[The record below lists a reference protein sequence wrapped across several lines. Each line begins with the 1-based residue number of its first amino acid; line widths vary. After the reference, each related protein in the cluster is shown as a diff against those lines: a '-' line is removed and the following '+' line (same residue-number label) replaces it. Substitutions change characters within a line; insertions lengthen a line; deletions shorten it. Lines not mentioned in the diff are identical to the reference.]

1 MTLDQAV
8 AEAAQNAADNGY
20 TFTSAR
26 DMAVD
31 MCTCD
36 EFLERQ
42 PVSKVE
48 ASILRQNL
56 FKEE

>member
-20 TFTSAR
+20 TFASAR

-31 MCTCD
+31 MCTCCAD
-36 EFLERQ
+36 VERE
-42 PVSKVE
+42 PVDKVE
-48 ASILRQNL
+48 AVIHRLGL
-56 FKEE
+56 FKEA